1 MHLPFLVLPGS
12 SVASRKTSSELLS
25 LWSLSRCSSLS
36 TLWITHSKL
45 LSTFSQIFSCTNKH
59 QWNRTYIL
67 AYKKIINQKW
77 QMDSSLTHSSSCKS
91 ACMEARLF
99 LVPSLP
105 SRGAVWREGEAVAR
119 EGEVG
124 WREGERDG
132 EREEGE
138 REEEDGDGVLCWENS
153 GRAAARATMAAD
165 SSLESH
171 TVTSWRVYR
180 SRRNG
185 DG

>member
-1 MHLPFLVLPGS
+1 MHI
-12 SVASRKTSSELLS
+12 K
-25 LWSLSRCSSLS
+25 
-36 TLWITHSKL
+36 
-45 LSTFSQIFSCTNKH
+45 N
-59 QWNRTYIL
+59 
-67 AYKKIINQKW
+67 IINQKW

-91 ACMEARLF
+91 ACMEARLL

-105 SRGAVWREGEAVAR
+105 SRGAVWREGEVVAR

-153 GRAAARATMAAD
+153 GRAAARATMAVD

-180 SRRNG
+180 SSGAGQTETDKLYWEMLHYRHYMKAR
-185 DG
+185 

>member
-1 MHLPFLVLPGS
+1 MHI
-12 SVASRKTSSELLS
+12 K
-25 LWSLSRCSSLS
+25 
-36 TLWITHSKL
+36 
-45 LSTFSQIFSCTNKH
+45 N
-59 QWNRTYIL
+59 
-67 AYKKIINQKW
+67 IINQKW

-105 SRGAVWREGEAVAR
+105 SRGAVWREGE
-119 EGEVG
+119 VG

-138 REEEDGDGVLCWENS
+138 REEDGDGVLCWENS
-153 GRAAARATMAAD
+153 GRAAARATMAVD

-180 SRRNG
+180 SSGAGQTETDKLYWEMLHYRHYMKAR
-185 DG
+185 